1 MYKKKALNGEGVLLK
16 NTKRKNSKIKE
27 MLISYLRNNIKEYSI
42 VMIIF
47 LIGLIF
53 GVIFVNN
60 AGKNQINEIT
70 SYINDFVGN
79 LKNNIEINKAQLL
92 KDTLI
97 SNFLLALEL
106 WFVGSTV
113 IGLPIVYGMIAY
125 RGFCLGYTI
134 SSIIATLGMRKRNT
148 IYNSINIISKYFH
161 LLRKKHNYTQDELA
175 KRLDISR
182 QAVSKWETGAA
193 IPDLEVLL
201 KISKLYGIT
210 INDILEPNIPTK
222 KITDFEQLSK
232 VPENE
237 LRDILEQYDM
247 TSLVIA
253 SMGASPE
260 INNLLEKLFPD
271 VDYKM
276 ERNRIGRVRIDEVER
291 IQQEIVSVINLRAL
305 DSELL

>member
-1 MYKKKALNGEGVLLK
+1 M
-16 NTKRKNSKIKE
+16 NT
-27 MLISYLRNNIKEYSI
+27 
-42 VMIIF
+42 
-47 LIGLIF
+47 
-53 GVIFVNN
+53 
-60 AGKNQINEIT
+60 
-70 SYINDFVGN
+70 
-79 LKNNIEINKAQLL
+79 
-92 KDTLI
+92 
-97 SNFLLALEL
+97 
-106 WFVGSTV
+106 
-113 IGLPIVYGMIAY
+113 
-125 RGFCLGYTI
+125 
-134 SSIIATLGMRKRNT
+134 
-148 IYNSINIISKYFH
+148 NIISKYLQ

-222 KITDFEQLSK
+222 KITDFEQLSE

-237 LRDILEQYDM
+237 LREILEQYDM

-271 VDYKM
+271 VDYKI
-276 ERNRIGRVRIDEVER
+276 ERNYIGRVRIDEVER
-291 IQQEIVSVINLRAL
+291 IQQEIVSIINLRAL

>member
-1 MYKKKALNGEGVLLK
+1 M
-16 NTKRKNSKIKE
+16 NT
-27 MLISYLRNNIKEYSI
+27 
-42 VMIIF
+42 
-47 LIGLIF
+47 
-53 GVIFVNN
+53 
-60 AGKNQINEIT
+60 
-70 SYINDFVGN
+70 
-79 LKNNIEINKAQLL
+79 
-92 KDTLI
+92 
-97 SNFLLALEL
+97 
-106 WFVGSTV
+106 
-113 IGLPIVYGMIAY
+113 
-125 RGFCLGYTI
+125 
-134 SSIIATLGMRKRNT
+134 
-148 IYNSINIISKYFH
+148 NIISKYLQ

-182 QAVSKWETGAA
+182 QAVSKWETGTA

-222 KITDFEQLSK
+222 KITDFEQLSEI
-232 VPENE
+232 PENE
-237 LRDILEQYDM
+237 LREILEQYDM

-276 ERNRIGRVRIDEVER
+276 ERNCIGRVRIDEVER
-291 IQQEIVSVINLRAL
+291 IQQEIVSIINLRAL